1 MCARR
6 KENAGKRIRSR
17 APWGRLPRR
26 QKPLAIF
33 IVRIMLQDGR
43 GQGEGPVPRQRAN
56 VSAYKN
62 SHFNICQLAARSVT
76 SAGSVGSWFAVPT
89 RTLLPRVNSAQVW
102 SLALSLSLWRG
113 LFACHFICAQQLAL
127 FAVPATSRVD
137 FCVWA
142 TFQLQL
148 IYFICKQAAH
158 SSSTL
163 CRYHSQ
169 NMIQNKHYKMYCIA
183 QGASPAA
190 YCTWCTKY
198 SYCDLGV
205 ILHHHHGHAVNE
217 FCYLQTNCITRNCLA
232 PYSWRDNLPAAPCAH

>member
-33 IVRIMLQDGR
+33 IVRIMLE
-43 GQGEGPVPRQRAN
+43 EGGGVGAVPRQRAN
-56 VSAYKN
+56 VSVYKN
-62 SHFNICQLAARSVT
+62 SHFNICQLAARRVA

-89 RTLLPRVNSAQVW
+89 RTLLPRVNSARVW
-102 SLALSLSLWRG
+102 SPSPSLSLSVWRG

-148 IYFICKQAAH
+148 IYFICKQAAP
-158 SSSTL
+158 SSPAL
-163 CRYHSQ
+163 RRFHSQ
-169 NMIQNKHYKMYCIA
+169 NMIQNKQYKMYCIA
-183 QGASPAA
+183 QGALCLQPAA
-190 YCTWCTKY
+190 LDAQSTA
-198 SYCDLGV
+198 
-205 ILHHHHGHAVNE
+205 I
-217 FCYLQTNCITRNCLA
+217 
-232 PYSWRDNLPAAPCAH
+232 